1 MTTEIENNVSEEA
14 TLDTAVI
21 EKSPWQSMA
30 EANKITNRRTL
41 YAAGIGLIPFPA
53 VDAALVLGVQV
64 WMIRD
69 IAQAYNVEFKEQ
81 IVRSLITTLVGN
93 AAVVGGIKLIPGL
106 GTFVGGFATA
116 LTAGA
121 ATYALGRVFT
131 LHFNQGGTLLDFDP
145 ISSREYFQKAYE
157 EGRLYVSDLQKEA
170 EEKKNGIGNPVKN
183 LWNKYIKKSPK
194 PEQTDETAEALAT
207 LQDTNEEL
215 KATIAQLREEMAA
228 LKK

>member
-1 MTTEIENNVSEEA
+1 MTTEVENNVLEET
-14 TLDTAVI
+14 TLETAI
-21 EKSPWQSMA
+21 LEKSPWQSMA

-69 IAQAYNVEFKEQ
+69 IAKAYDVEFKEQ

-93 AAVVGGIKLIPGL
+93 VAVVGGIKLIPGV

-116 LTAGA
+116 LSAGA

-145 ISSREYFQKAYE
+145 ISSREYFQNAYE
-157 EGRLYVSDLQKEA
+157 EGKLFVSDLQKA
-170 EEKKNGIGNPVKN
+170 EQEKKNGNPVKN

-194 PEQTDETAEALAT
+194 VEATDETSEALAT
-207 LQDTNEEL
+207 LQDTNDEL
-215 KATIAQLREEMAA
+215 KAMIAKLQEEMAE
-228 LKK
+228 LKKS

>member
-1 MTTEIENNVSEEA
+1 MTTEVENNVLEET
-14 TLDTAVI
+14 TLETAI
-21 EKSPWQSMA
+21 LEKSPWQSMA

-69 IAQAYNVEFKEQ
+69 IAKAYDVEFKEQ
-81 IVRSLITTLVGN
+81 IVRSLVTTLVGN
-93 AAVVGGIKLIPGL
+93 VAVVGGIKLIPGV

-116 LTAGA
+116 LSAGA

-157 EGRLYVSDLQKEA
+157 EGKLFVSDLQKA
-170 EEKKNGIGNPVKN
+170 EQEKKNGNPVKN

-194 PEQTDETAEALAT
+194 EEVTDETTEALST
-207 LQDTNEEL
+207 LQDTNDEL
-215 KATIAQLREEMAA
+215 KAMIAKLQEEMAE
-228 LKK
+228 LKKS